1 MRLNNLRVRLVVWTV
16 ALEAVLLLIFG
27 ALLIFVIQEAQN
39 NQIDEAL
46 RLGASQLNAVV
57 DIQAGQYVIQT
68 ADKSALSAQGVLAWI
83 LTPEGVVANT
93 VGSVGSS
100 LPPVPLASPDQL
112 TDSVLPNGEPGRFL
126 VAYLNEGNHN
136 LGTLVLAASLRDS
149 QQLIQQILLGLGIA
163 IPVVLLLSSAGG
175 LFLANRALSPVAAI
189 ARTARSIT
197 AADLSRRLAID
208 GPDDE
213 IGQLAA
219 TLNAMLDRLEQAF
232 ERERQLTADVSHE
245 LRTPLAMLKTQLS
258 LARSRPRDN
267 ATLIQMMA
275 DMENDVDRMTR
286 LTEQMLILA
295 RVEQDKPLELDI
307 VDLKSVL
314 QSAVERIMGQAEP
327 RQVEVTLSAFGES
340 PLQVEGNE
348 ERLLQVFLS
357 LMDNAVKYA
366 GAHGQVTVETLREG
380 KSVAVTIFN
389 TGVAIAPEHIP
400 HLFERFYR
408 ADSARSQ
415 ETGGFGLGL
424 AIAAAIVKAHN
435 GQIRVSSQPN
445 MGTTVKVTFPIAEN
459 PHNKLIH
466 VHQSERR

>member
-68 ADKSALSAQGVLAWI
+68 ADKSALSAQGILAWI

-93 VGSVGSS
+93 VGSVGSG
-100 LPPVPLASPDQL
+100 LPPAPLASPDQL

-149 QQLIQQILLGLGIA
+149 QQLIQDILLGLGIA
-163 IPVVLLLSSAGG
+163 IPVILLLSSAGG

-189 ARTARSIT
+189 TRTARRYHRCRP
-197 AADLSRRLAID
+197 RRILAID

-232 ERERQLTADVSHE
+232 QRERQLTAYVSH
-245 LRTPLAMLKTQLS
+245 
-258 LARSRPRDN
+258 
-267 ATLIQMMA
+267 
-275 DMENDVDRMTR
+275 
-286 LTEQMLILA
+286 
-295 RVEQDKPLELDI
+295 
-307 VDLKSVL
+307 
-314 QSAVERIMGQAEP
+314 
-327 RQVEVTLSAFGES
+327 
-340 PLQVEGNE
+340 
-348 ERLLQVFLS
+348 
-357 LMDNAVKYA
+357 
-366 GAHGQVTVETLREG
+366 
-380 KSVAVTIFN
+380 
-389 TGVAIAPEHIP
+389 
-400 HLFERFYR
+400 
-408 ADSARSQ
+408 
-415 ETGGFGLGL
+415 
-424 AIAAAIVKAHN
+424 
-435 GQIRVSSQPN
+435 
-445 MGTTVKVTFPIAEN
+445 
-459 PHNKLIH
+459 
-466 VHQSERR
+466 